1 MIFIAFGDVELQPWA
16 KEKNVKDETT
26 VDSNELLMK
35 K

>member
-26 VDSNELLMK
+26 VAHDELLMNK
-35 K
+35 